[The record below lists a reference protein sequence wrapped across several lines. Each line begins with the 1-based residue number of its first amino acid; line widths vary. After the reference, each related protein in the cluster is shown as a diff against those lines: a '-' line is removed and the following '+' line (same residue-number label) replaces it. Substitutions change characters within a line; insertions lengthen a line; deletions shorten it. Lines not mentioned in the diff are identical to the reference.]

1 MSAKAIDV
9 SRNKTFFE
17 NVTETI
23 SDTISEGID
32 RLRPNDDFLDKF
44 QDNFRRMTRRFD
56 APGPEMRSIETFTV
70 DGVTVHLY
78 VPFGPLPKVGPTLI
92 YAHGGGFVTCDTKT
106 HEGIIRRI
114 ANGSLCRVISVDY
127 RLAPR
132 DPFPAGPDDVRTVVE
147 WALSGKGRKRGIDRK
162 SIAIGG
168 DSAGG
173 NMAAWIAQAY
183 RHQIRAQLLLY
194 PLMQLIDVRP
204 VNPRPQDWLQIGTVA
219 LKYIQDHYVAGA
231 SPTDPRVSPI
241 VENNLKGLPPAW
253 ILTCG
258 LDPLRDEGRL
268 YAEKLRKYGVTV
280 EFRHEKSMP
289 HGFLNFAK
297 AFPKANTVPLD
308 AAEFLRRQF
317 PELCEMTAL

>member
-1 MSAKAIDV
+1 M
-9 SRNKTFFE
+9 
-17 NVTETI
+17 
-23 SDTISEGID
+23 
-32 RLRPNDDFLDKF
+32 
-44 QDNFRRMTRRFD
+44 
-56 APGPEMRSIETFTV
+56 
-70 DGVTVHLY
+70 
-78 VPFGPLPKVGPTLI
+78 PFGPLPKVGPTLI